1 MGGREHME
9 TMRMIRNVKKQIEAE
24 YGIENAYELAEALVN
39 NGVVELTDGIREKI
53 LYLQNVCQTVELND
67 YWVITLVAYHSLD
80 EIKER
85 YNFYMKYAGEE
96 ICKVDSLAMPCEKGQ
111 AYRDMLNELGFSKEQ
126 LNGIMKA
133 VVRMGS
139 IVKSEEE
146 ARRIVDDLAIFGLA
160 VNIRNQFI
168 CENADFVFNDYSRE
182 ARQVFEV
189 LCQKYGKEKGFI
201 CLKEHPEYIRLG
213 VSSIH

>member
-1 MGGREHME
+1 ME
-9 TMRMIRNVKKQIEAE
+9 TIKMIRNVKKQIETE
-24 YGIENAYELAEALVN
+24 YSIENAYKLAAALVK
-39 NGVVELTDGIREKI
+39 NGDVELTDNIRKKI

-67 YWVITLVAYHSLD
+67 YWVITLVVYHSLD
-80 EIKER
+80 EIKKR
-85 YNFYMKYAGEE
+85 YDFYVKYAREE
-96 ICKVDSLAMPCEKGQ
+96 RCNVDSLALSCEKGQ
-111 AYRDMLNELGFSKEQ
+111 AYLEMLNELGFSKEQ

-146 ARRIVDDLAIFGLA
+146 ARRIVDDLAIFGLS